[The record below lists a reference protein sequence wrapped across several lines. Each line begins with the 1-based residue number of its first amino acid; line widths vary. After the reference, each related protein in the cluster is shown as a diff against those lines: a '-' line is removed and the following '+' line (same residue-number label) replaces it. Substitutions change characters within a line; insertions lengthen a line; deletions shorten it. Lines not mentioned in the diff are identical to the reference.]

1 MRRLG
6 PRGGPVGALSTLYSR
21 TYECQ
26 TSNKNIFLKY
36 NDNKTCNARLVW
48 YLYYMNS
55 PLKKCPKCRELKPS
69 RQIQH
74 RDSYHVYAGYF
85 CEECC
90 CCAQT
95 DHNEAQDI
103 KHMMITSVCGV
114 HSPIMIKPT
123 FMVVCD
129 HHSMG

>member
-6 PRGGPVGALSTLYSR
+6 PRRGPVGALSTLYSR
-21 TYECQ
+21 PYECQ
-26 TSNKNIFLKY
+26 ASNENIFIKY

-48 YLYYMNS
+48 YAYYMES
-55 PLKKCPKCRELKPS
+55 PQKKCPKCRELKPS

-90 CCAQT
+90 YGYRDRCGLGGHQGNPS
-95 DHNEAQDI
+95 DLEEAYYEEDY
-103 KHMMITSVCGV
+103 
-114 HSPIMIKPT
+114 
-123 FMVVCD
+123 
-129 HHSMG
+129 